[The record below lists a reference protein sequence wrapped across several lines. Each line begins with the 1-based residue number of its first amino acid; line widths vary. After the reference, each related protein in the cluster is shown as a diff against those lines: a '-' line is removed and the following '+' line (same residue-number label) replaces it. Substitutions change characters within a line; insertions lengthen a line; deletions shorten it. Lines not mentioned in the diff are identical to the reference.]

1 MLVDPLFTY
10 SGKRVK
16 TKQVFFALFAA
27 MQKRGQLERLSENR
41 ASHSQTYSPRL
52 RFAGRPSLHLR
63 RKEGENKKIFIFNSI
78 CPLLKS
84 IKDLCR
90 ELRKRETEAEKIL
103 WEHLRNRNY
112 KYKFLRQYPICAL
125 SAFGKSVYYIPDFY
139 CHQGKLVIEADG
151 PIHLYK
157 KEYDKNRD
165 DVLKSFDL
173 TILRFTNDEIITD
186 AESVINQIIT
196 HLENK

>member
-1 MLVDPLFTY
+1 VT
-10 SGKRVK
+10 KRSKNHLGVTLRVRLYTHTARGISHGPVSVAILNAK
-16 TKQVFFALFAA
+16 NVQAL
-27 MQKRGQLERLSENR
+27 LLNR
-41 ASHSQTYSPRL
+41 SQTYSPRP
-52 RFAGRPSLHLR
+52 RFAGRPSLRLR
-63 RKEGENKKIFIFNSI
+63 RKEGESKKIFIFNS
-78 CPLLKS
+78 PS
-84 IKDLCR
+84 IKELCR

-139 CHQGKLVIEADG
+139 CHQAKLVIEADG

-165 DVLKSFDL
+165 DVLRSFNL
-173 TILRFTNDEIITD
+173 TILRFTNDEILTD
-186 AESVINQIIT
+186 PRSVINQIIS
-196 HLENK
+196 HIENK